1 MKLIKLQNTKL
12 THINLLRSYTLT
24 MEDQKKKSRKQS
36 HLLSLIK
43 KNKISKDKSIQGSKR
58 SVFKNKQTNKNRK
71 YKILMK
77 EIKMTQTDGKIYHGF
92 GLEEYCEN
100 DSTLQNNLQI

>member
-1 MKLIKLQNTKL
+1 
-12 THINLLRSYTLT
+12 
-24 MEDQKKKSRKQS
+24 MEDQKRNQGSNPIYC
-36 HLLSLIK
+36 LLSKRIK
-43 KNKISKDKSIQGSKR
+43 YLRINLSKEAKDLYSKT
-58 SVFKNKQTNKNRK
+58 NKQTNKNRK

>member
-1 MKLIKLQNTKL
+1 
-12 THINLLRSYTLT
+12 
-24 MEDQKKKSRKQS
+24 
-36 HLLSLIK
+36 
-43 KNKISKDKSIQGSKR
+43 
-58 SVFKNKQTNKNRK
+58 
-71 YKILMK
+71 MK